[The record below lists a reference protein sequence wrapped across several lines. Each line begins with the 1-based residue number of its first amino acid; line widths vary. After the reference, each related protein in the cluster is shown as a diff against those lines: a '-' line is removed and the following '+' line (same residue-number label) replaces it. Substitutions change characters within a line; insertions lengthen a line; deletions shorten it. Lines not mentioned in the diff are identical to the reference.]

1 MPRRP
6 ARPVSWVNSPGVNPT
21 CPVPSNFSSFSTT
34 THRAGMLMPKQVFPW
49 RRRPSP
55 APLRTVVRQFGGR
68 APPCQH
74 DAARILLQGEA
85 ELREMQSLQIL
96 LTELAFDHLI
106 DDTADA
112 THLVIGGEFESGVDA
127 LFDGLIASVA
137 GEDEIDA
144 GRMPRKFN
152 SSITAQRRGVWRSG
166 LREWSFHLPPLP
178 PFRLSGRCSPYV
190 SRPCGRADR
199 ACSPAGR

>member
-1 MPRRP
+1 MMRRE
-6 ARPVSWVNSPGVNPT
+6 
-21 CPVPSNFSSFSTT
+21 SF
-34 THRAGMLMPKQVFPW
+34 
-49 RRRPSP
+49 
-55 APLRTVVRQFGGR
+55 
-68 APPCQH
+68 
-74 DAARILLQGEA
+74 LQGEA

-144 GRMPRKFN
+144 
-152 SSITAQRRGVWRSG
+152 QRRGVWRSG

-178 PFRLSGRCSPYV
+178 PFRLSGRCSPLRFAALR
-190 SRPCGRADR
+190 S
-199 ACSPAGR
+199 S